1 LDLLRAVR
9 VEQLMGADLN
19 QHIAVWDR
27 IAKEISHITQ
37 TPIYGV
43 TSDGALSGE
52 ALKQLEIGLIGKIER
67 FQMQNID
74 ALRDLVMMTAEMER
88 VFYPGLG
95 TPEIEQVDVTWKPA
109 ELLDTDAKIQMLI
122 NLRKDAP
129 GLFSD
134 DFMREQIG
142 GLLGI
147 SKEKLESESDNAT
160 NQSAL
165 NFERLVGAGGG
176 VPPVV

>member
-1 LDLLRAVR
+1 
-9 VEQLMGADLN
+9 M
-19 QHIAVWDR
+19 
-27 IAKEISHITQ
+27 
-37 TPIYGV
+37 
-43 TSDGALSGE
+43 
-52 ALKQLEIGLIGKIER
+52 KQLEIGLIGKIER
-67 FQMQNID
+67 FQMQNVD
-74 ALRDLVMMTAEMER
+74 ALRDLVIMTAEMER

-95 TPEIEQVDVTWKPA
+95 TPEIEKVDVLWKPA

-142 GLLGI
+142 SLLGI
-147 SKEKLESESDNAT
+147 SKEKLESESENAT